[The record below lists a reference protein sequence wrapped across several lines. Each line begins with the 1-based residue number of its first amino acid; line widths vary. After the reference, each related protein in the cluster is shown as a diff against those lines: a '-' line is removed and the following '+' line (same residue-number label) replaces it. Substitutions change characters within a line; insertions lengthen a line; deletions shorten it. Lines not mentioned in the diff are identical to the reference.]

1 MPLVFDLEEAVVLVS
16 FSSCK
21 MGTGRE
27 SEGEGVQLKPG
38 QAAAKTSQENF
49 AERGKFESEVC
60 LSF

>member
-1 MPLVFDLEEAVVLVS
+1 MVLVS

-27 SEGEGVQLKPG
+27 SEEGEGVQLKPG
-38 QAAAKTSQENF
+38 QAAAETSQENF
-49 AERGKFESEVC
+49 AERGKLESEVC